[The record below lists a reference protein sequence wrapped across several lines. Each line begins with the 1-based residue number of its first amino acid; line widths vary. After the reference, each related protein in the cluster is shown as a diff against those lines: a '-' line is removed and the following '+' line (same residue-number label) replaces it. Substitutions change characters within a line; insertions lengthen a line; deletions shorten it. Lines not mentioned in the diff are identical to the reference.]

1 MAVIRRI
8 ADSCLTITTDHGTTL
23 IDPGFFAY
31 DSDEIDLGSIGEVQ
45 RILITHEHFDH
56 VKPEFVRW
64 LLDRGEDVK
73 VHANAEVAAL
83 LARHDIEVDQT
94 NPVGVTSE
102 DVTHRMTP
110 LGAAPPNRSYTVEG
124 VLTHP
129 GDSQEP
135 ISSAGVLA
143 LPMIAPW
150 TSTTEAVTFAR
161 RLRPL
166 QVIPIHDFY
175 LSRSG
180 RERITAMAKAALA
193 DDGIEV
199 VPLDWGE
206 GFTI

>member
-94 NPVGVTSE
+94 NPAGVTCE

-180 RERITAMAKAALA
+180 RERISAMTKAALA

-206 GFTI
+206 GFTV